1 MIKETIIRMGA
12 LIQCSLKGE
21 ANSKG
26 RLFEGKGEGVLI
38 RPFAIFQLSPELS
51 HSEPG
56 VPYLFFCYIWIRF
69 LLILLPK
76 FIDHTPLCINEQKSS
91 HKRFRWSR

>member
-1 MIKETIIRMGA
+1 MGA

-56 VPYLFFCYIWIRF
+56 VPYLFVLLYLDSFFIDSSPQF
-69 LLILLPK
+69 LLIIL
-76 FIDHTPLCINEQKSS
+76 
-91 HKRFRWSR
+91 RFA